1 MTLVADD
8 KSRLRMGDLAK
19 PRQVFELEQTGPDE
33 FRLMRLP
40 GAAEPRLTLKEL
52 YAPVRGAGFKPG
64 RARRE
69 TVRAIAL
76 A

>member
-19 PRQVFELEQTGPDE
+19 PRQVFELEQLGPDE

-40 GAAEPRLTLKEL
+40 
-52 YAPVRGAGFKPG
+52 
-64 RARRE
+64 ARRPR
-69 TVRAIAL
+69 RAEL
-76 A
+76 RLN